1 MKKISIKFIPYEKMK
16 KNMELVFDELK
27 RGSIVIIDS
36 KLSPEE
42 ESEIITKT
50 MENVDL
56 KFKGIEIS
64 TMDVSVDRNE
74 SSGGKF
80 TTLIVEKLR
89 RILTG
94 RERGITIIGSANLVK
109 KIEKTPEELL
119 LYM

>member
-1 MKKISIKFIPYEKMK
+1 MKKIGIKLIPYEEMK
-16 KNMELVFDELK
+16 KNMDLIFDELK
-27 RGSIVIIDS
+27 KGSIVIIDA
-36 KLSPEE
+36 KISPEE
-42 ESEIITKT
+42 ESKIITKT

-64 TMDVSVDRNE
+64 TVDIGVDRND

-80 TTLIVEKLR
+80 TTLIEKLR
-89 RILTG
+89 KALTG

-109 KIEKTPEELL
+109 KIEKTPEELF